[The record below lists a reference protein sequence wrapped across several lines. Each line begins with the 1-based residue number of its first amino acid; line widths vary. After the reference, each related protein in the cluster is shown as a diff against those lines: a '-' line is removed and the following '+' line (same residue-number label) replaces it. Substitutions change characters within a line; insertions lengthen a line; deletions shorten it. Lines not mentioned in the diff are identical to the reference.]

1 VRVQQDGAI
10 SHYVIPGK
18 IYLLL
23 DIYKKKYFVAMEGK
37 KHKIDT
43 WVSRTNTW

>member
-1 VRVQQDGAI
+1 MVQFHIMLFQ
-10 SHYVIPGK
+10 GK
-18 IYLLL
+18 YIQTKYLLL
-23 DIYKKKYFVAMEGK
+23 DIYKKINFVALEGK